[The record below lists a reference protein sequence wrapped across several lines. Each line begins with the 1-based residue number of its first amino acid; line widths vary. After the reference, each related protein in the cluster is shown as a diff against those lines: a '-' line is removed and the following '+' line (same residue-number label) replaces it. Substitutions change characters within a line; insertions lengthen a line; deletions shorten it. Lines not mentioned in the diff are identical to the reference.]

1 MTCDQWVLTGA
12 WMAMAATGAFSLYKG
27 SESPKVDPAIAGL
40 CKEVTALQDGASKHG
55 PNDRVLPFIDP
66 FGPVTEVHPAPDGSS
81 SFSTRAEGHSV
92 DPKSVQVKVLPF
104 PAMQAARADL
114 DGTVVTWVL
123 EDRAVELLRNMT
135 RVPAKPAKLSVFRQK
150 GEEAPEAVAEL
161 KPEARTWTD
170 LSAEPRQTYRYWV
183 TVTGLETVRS
193 DRSGSL
199 VEVTNKPDR
208 PVSASSPSA
217 TRVKLVG
224 GDATHALLQVEKYDR
239 AKKAWVAGSPFLA
252 APGEKVAGT
261 GWSIR
266 GVRFEKFTL
275 VADATD
281 DDGVARVLTT
291 RN

>member
-1 MTCDQWVLTGA
+1 M
-12 WMAMAATGAFSLYKG
+12 
-27 SESPKVDPAIAGL
+27 PK
-40 CKEVTALQDGASKHG
+40 
-55 PNDRVLPFIDP
+55 R
-66 FGPVTEVHPAPDGSS
+66 
-81 SFSTRAEGHSV
+81 
-92 DPKSVQVKVLPF
+92 
-104 PAMQAARADL
+104 
-114 DGTVVTWVL
+114 
-123 EDRAVELLRNMT
+123 ELLLSLALLAAAPCAA
-135 RVPAKPAKLSVFRQK
+135 PAD
-150 GEEAPEAVAEL
+150 APPLEWVAEL

-193 DRSGSL
+193 DRSGAL
-199 VEVTNKPDR
+199 VEVSNKPDR

-224 GDATHALLQVEKYDR
+224 GDPTHALLQVERYDR

-252 APGEKVAGT
+252 VPGEKVAGT
-261 GWSIR
+261 GWSLQ